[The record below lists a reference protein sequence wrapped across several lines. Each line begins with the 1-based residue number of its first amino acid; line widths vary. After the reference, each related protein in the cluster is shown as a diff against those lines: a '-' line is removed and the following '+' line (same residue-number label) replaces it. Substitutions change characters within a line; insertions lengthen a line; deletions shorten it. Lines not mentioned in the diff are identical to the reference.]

1 MMSKW
6 LFVALAV
13 VLFMSDL
20 ADAKKKK
27 KGGKGDKGVVFT
39 NYGPYF
45 SLPVVVG
52 SQKTK
57 LNVGVDGFYG
67 SSVVYGTG
75 AACDGSDSY
84 CVQHDTFDQTKSSS
98 FKPASNGRDFEFT
111 LGTAY
116 GVSGGDDYDV
126 GSLKLKDTMF
136 GVLTSIPRYL
146 NRKTKNSGH
155 IAMWAPERADDMKTT
170 MQKLVELNKQQTVTF
185 FAPRDANGQHTITF
199 GAEDT
204 TNCKKN
210 WASFSNQKSLSPN
223 TDEIRPWTI
232 QWSSFKWGSYSKS
245 EAVNVALNMQADFFA
260 APRQHANYIYNQLGA
275 KYSYDYSGGLVDC
288 AKRNSSPNLEFTAN
302 GKTFTLT
309 PQQYIKMFDSN
320 TCLLNIY
327 PDDLNQ
333 WTLPYMFFQSYCVK
347 FDYNKAEV
355 SIADQK

>member
-1 MMSKW
+1 MSKW
-6 LFVALAV
+6 LFVVLAV
-13 VLFMSDL
+13 VLVLS
-20 ADAKKKK
+20 ADAKKNKK
-27 KGGKGDKGVVFT
+27 KKDKSGKGVEFT

-75 AACDGSDSY
+75 AACDGTDSY

-116 GVSGGDDYDV
+116 GVSGGDDYGV
-126 GSLKLKDTMF
+126 GSLQLKDTMF

-155 IAMWAPERADDMKTT
+155 IAMWAPEKEEDMKTT

-185 FAPRDANGQHTITF
+185 FAPTDAAGLHAITF

-204 TNCKKN
+204 TRCKNN
-210 WASFSNQKSLSPN
+210 WASFANQKSLNPN
-223 TDEIRPWTI
+223 TDEIRPWTL

-245 EAVNVALNMQADFFA
+245 EAVNVALNVAADYFV
-260 APRQHANYIYNQLGA
+260 APRRHSTYIYNALGA

-288 AKRNSSPNLEFTAN
+288 SKRNSAPNLEFTAN
-302 GKTFTLT
+302 GRTFSIS
-309 PQQYIKMFDSN
+309 PQQYIKEFDSSH
-320 TCLLNIY
+320 CLLNIY

-333 WTLPYMFFQSYCVK
+333 WTLPYMFHQKFCVK
-347 FDYNKAEV
+347 YDYSKATV
-355 SIADQK
+355 SIADTK